1 MGQVFR
7 GVPEV
12 GVVGRGHHVRVQEA
26 PALYDAV
33 GEEDKQ
39 DDGVSCQGDEYGAK
53 IDRRVPRGALFQP
66 G

>member
-1 MGQVFR
+1 M
-7 GVPEV
+7 

-53 IDRRVPRGALFQP
+53 IDGRVPRGALFQP